1 MYCVCF
7 KPQLVLVNNARVGE
21 VVWEWVKISGPCVLI
36 NRGMSPPRARVIA
49 QVDTTEHRRLALSVA
64 EQAMTLLKNSGPA
77 PLLPIRAGAKIAL
90 LGPQA
95 NFTQEMLSNYEGQN
109 KLVDA
114 HSPLMARLALNLF
127 ESPHSL

>member
-1 MYCVCF
+1 M
-7 KPQLVLVNNARVGE
+7 
-21 VVWEWVKISGPCVLI
+21 
-36 NRGMSPPRARVIA
+36 IA